1 MSWSPDL
8 FIGEFRP
15 WPDMVHVV
23 RGKTDETRRY
33 VPEEMLFHERDGHD
47 EQFERA
53 RSLEAENAKLQDENA
68 RLRSCLSDDAE
79 NARMIMGENAKLR
92 ELVRV
97 LFYCMQYERD
107 CDGCRM
113 NGADGAVT
121 ELVGCDGLRDR
132 MRKLGIEVVE

>member
-15 WPDMVHVV
+15 WPDTVHVV
-23 RGKTDETRRY
+23 RGKTDEMRRY

-53 RSLEAENAKLQDENA
+53 RSLEDENA

-79 NARMIMGENAKLR
+79 NARMIMGENEKLR
-92 ELVRV
+92 KMAKECHEL
-97 LFYCMQYERD
+97 LQD
-107 CDGCRM
+107 LLAGCSLHPFTVEVM
-113 NGADGAVT
+113 
-121 ELVGCDGLRDR
+121 EQR
-132 MRKLGIEVVE
+132 MRELGIEVVE

>member
-15 WPDMVHVV
+15 WPDTVHVV
-23 RGKTDETRRY
+23 RGKTDEMRRY

-53 RSLEAENAKLQDENA
+53 RSLEDENA

-79 NARMIMGENAKLR
+79 NAKMIMGENAKLR
-92 ELVRV
+92 ELVGDMCEWAYV
-97 LFYCMQYERD
+97 DSQ
-107 CDGCRM
+107 CDLQGEF
-113 NGADGAVT
+113 A
-121 ELVGCDGLRDR
+121 DR
-132 MRKLGIEVVE
+132 MRELGIEVEG

>member
-8 FIGEFRP
+8 FIGELRP

-53 RSLEAENAKLQDENA
+53 RLLEADNAKLREQVVEA
-68 RLRSCLSDDAE
+68 CMQLGGAWVRCTE
-79 NARMIMGENAKLR
+79 LR

-97 LFYCMQYERD
+97 MAYCMQCERD
-107 CDGCRM
+107 CDGCAM

-121 ELVGCDGLRDR
+121 ELAGCDGLRDR
-132 MRKLGIEVVE
+132 MRELGIEVEGWTQ

>member
-15 WPDMVHVV
+15 WPDTVHVV
-23 RGKTDETRRY
+23 RGRTDETRRY

-53 RSLEAENAKLQDENA
+53 RSLEDENA

-79 NARMIMGENAKLR
+79 NARMIMAENEKLR
-92 ELVRV
+92 ELCRSMYHELMKRPLPPEWITEYGSDV
-97 LFYCMQYERD
+97 LEYY
-107 CDGCRM
+107 
-113 NGADGAVT
+113 
-121 ELVGCDGLRDR
+121 
-132 MRKLGIEVVE
+132 GIEVDG

>member
-15 WPDMVHVV
+15 WPDSVYVV

-53 RSLEAENAKLQDENA
+53 RSLEDENA
-68 RLRSCLSDDAE
+68 RRRSCLSDDAE
-79 NARMIMGENAKLR
+79 NARMIMAENAKLR
-92 ELVRV
+92 ELVRIMA
-97 LFYCMQYERD
+97 YCTQGWRD

-113 NGADGAVT
+113 NGAAGIITAPA
-121 ELVGCDGLRDR
+121 GCDGLRDR
-132 MRKLGIEVVE
+132 MRELGVEVDE

>member
-15 WPDMVHVV
+15 WPDTVHVV
-23 RGKTDETRRY
+23 RGKTEETRRY
-33 VPEEMLFHERDGHD
+33 VPEEMLLHERDGHD

-53 RSLEAENAKLQDENA
+53 RSLEDENA

-92 ELVRV
+92 ELLEAV
-97 LFYCMQYERD
+97 LQCAGETKR
-107 CDGCRM
+107 
-113 NGADGAVT
+113 NK
-121 ELVGCDGLRDR
+121 GCDACPMYDGPWRNDGTWCLLRPTLR
-132 MRKLGIEVVE
+132 ELGIEVDDA